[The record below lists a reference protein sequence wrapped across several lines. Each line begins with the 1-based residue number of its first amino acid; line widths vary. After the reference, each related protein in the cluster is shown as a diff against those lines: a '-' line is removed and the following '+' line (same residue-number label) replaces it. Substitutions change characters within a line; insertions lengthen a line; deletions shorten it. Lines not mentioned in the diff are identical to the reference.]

1 MSFVPVTHVAR
12 INSMEENFR
21 PYLFRHFAESGIRNL
36 VLESSLMPACLKDP
50 FLPEKLLKVAGET
63 GITFVDG
70 HAHFP
75 DPLCPSY
82 PIEEKRPFML
92 DYLKLEIRIAA
103 DFGVKT
109 LTVHTGN
116 NFDRSLPAGVY
127 REAMYRSLDVL
138 LPEAEKLDVI
148 LALENIWTVPNT
160 GNELVLAMEK
170 FPSKNLGLCY
180 DSGHANIMKFARSEN
195 SPARI
200 WWDSPEEIPQDDQIL
215 EKMLPYV
222 VNCHLHDNHGLKDE
236 HLLPGKGNI
245 DWDHIMGL
253 LKKAP
258 RLQCIQNESS
268 SFLATS
274 APAREVAE
282 LFEELCSKTGC

>member
-1 MSFVPVTHVAR
+1 MSFVPVTHTASVS
-12 INSMEENFR
+12 SMEEKFR
-21 PYLFRHFAESGIRNL
+21 PGLFRHFADSGIRNI
-36 VLESSLMPACLKDP
+36 VLESSLMPACMKDP
-50 FLPEKLLKVAGET
+50 FLPEKLLKTAGEA
-63 GITFVDG
+63 GITFLDG

-75 DPLCPSY
+75 DPLCPSC

-116 NFDRSLPAGVY
+116 NFDRNLPASVY

-138 LPEAEKLDVI
+138 LPEAEKLGII

-160 GNELVLAMEK
+160 ADELVLAMEK
-170 FPSKNLGLCY
+170 FPVKNLGLCY
-180 DSGHANIMKFARSEN
+180 DSGHANIMKFAKSEG

-200 WWDSPEEIPQDDQIL
+200 WWNTPEEIPQDDRTL

-222 VNCHLHDNHGLKDE
+222 VNCHLHDNHGLRDE
-236 HLLPGKGNI
+236 HQLPGKGNI

-258 RLQCIQNESS
+258 RLQCIQNEASC
-268 SFLATS
+268 FS
-274 APAREVAE
+274 ASASLKEVAE
-282 LFEELCSKTGC
+282 LFDELCKKGGC